1 MSAQWKPQ
9 AVVFDLGGV
18 MIELGPISDVVGD
31 QITADGEFWSRWLR
45 SDSVRDF
52 EGGRCDAQQFGERF
66 VEEFDLPFMG
76 SELIDRFRSWPRGL
90 FDGAQELLTELS
102 LNQTIV
108 VAALS
113 NSNPVHWHEQQDADV
128 IRSLFERPF
137 LSYELE
143 LVKPDRDI
151 FETVARSLDV
161 HPGDI
166 LYFDDN
172 QINVDG

>member
-1 MSAQWKPQ
+1 
-9 AVVFDLGGV
+9 
-18 MIELGPISDVVGD
+18 
-31 QITADGEFWSRWLR
+31 
-45 SDSVRDF
+45 

-66 VEEFDLPFMG
+66 VEEFDLPITG
-76 SELIDRFRSWPRGL
+76 SELIHRFRSWPRGL

-172 QINVDG
+172 QINVDGARDAGWRAEVASSPSACRAHLAPLGLVRSAELP